1 MATPPTAPA
10 IGGGTALVGVLG
22 DPVRHSLSPAMHNAA
37 IATLGLDWAY
47 LALPVAAADLAVVLR
62 ALAAIDCRG
71 LNVTLPHKQAAA
83 ELAEELT
90 PLAQRLGAVN
100 TLVRRD
106 GGGWLGT
113 NTDVEGFL
121 APLRPLATREALVL
135 GCGGSARAV
144 VAGLVD
150 LGLGCIRVAGRDA
163 PRLGRFISS
172 CADWS
177 PGLVPLAWG
186 PDTAGSPDPLGAALA
201 SADLVVNTTP
211 VGMASGGDPSAVDRS
226 PLRPDQVAALSPAT
240 TVYDLIYTPR
250 PTALLRLAGQRG
262 CRTIDGLEMLVQ
274 QGAASLRLWS
284 GLQEMPVTAMR
295 AAALARLEGP

>member
-1 MATPPTAPA
+1 MPTPQTAPV

-37 IATLGLDWAY
+37 IAALGLDWAY
-47 LALPVAAADLAVVLR
+47 LALPVAASDLAVVLR

-83 ELAEELT
+83 GLAEELT
-90 PLAQRLGAVN
+90 PLAWRLGAVN
-100 TLVRRD
+100 TLVRRE

-121 APLRPLATREALVL
+121 APLRSLAAREALVL

-150 LGLGCIRVAGRDA
+150 LGLDRIQVAGRDA
-163 PRLGRFISS
+163 ARLEPFIRS
-172 CADWS
+172 CADWA
-177 PGLVPLAWG
+177 PGLVPLVWG
-186 PDTAGSPDPLGAALA
+186 ADSTGPADPLGAALA

-211 VGMASGGDPSAVDRS
+211 VGMAAAERS
-226 PLRPDQVAALSPAT
+226 PLRPDQIAALSPAT

-250 PTALLRLAGQRG
+250 PTALLRLARQQG

-284 GLQEMPVTAMR
+284 GLQEMPVIAMR

>member
-1 MATPPTAPA
+1 MATPPTAPV

-37 IATLGLDWAY
+37 IAALGLDWAY

-83 ELAEELT
+83 ALADELT
-90 PLAQRLGAVN
+90 PLGRRLGAVN

-121 APLRPLATREALVL
+121 TPLRPLAARDALVL

-150 LGLGCIRVAGRDA
+150 LGLDRIQVAGRDA
-163 PRLGRFISS
+163 TRLEPFIRS
-172 CADWS
+172 CADWA
-177 PGLVPLAWG
+177 PGLVPLTWG
-186 PDTAGSPDPLGAALA
+186 ADGAGSPDPFAAALA

-211 VGMASGGDPSAVDRS
+211 VGMASGKDPAAADRS
-226 PLRPDQVAALSPAT
+226 PLRPDQVAALAPTT

-250 PTALLRLAGQRG
+250 PTALLRLARARG
-262 CRTIDGLEMLVQ
+262 CRTIDGLEMLVH

-284 GLQEMPVTAMR
+284 GLEEMPVIAMR
-295 AAALARLEGP
+295 AAALARLEAP